1 MSKKKKILIAA
12 IIALFLLLLALL
24 IWFLNQ
30 KTPAAKVV
38 VVTNTEKPVNTPSQ
52 TNTEVTETNVDVE
65 TVKRDS
71 TLQSLAIT
79 FAERYGSYSTESS
92 FANLYDVMDLMTASL
107 RSETEK
113 FVATAKNS
121 PDYYG
126 VTTMVLSVKLI
137 TEDETSASLEVSTQR
152 DESVGS
158 PQNSEIKYQKLLL
171 SCLKENGIWKV
182 SSATWQ

>member
-1 MSKKKKILIAA
+1 MSKKKKILIAV
-12 IIALFLLLLALL
+12 IIVLFLLLLVLL

-30 KTPAAKVV
+30 KNPAASVV
-38 VVTNTEKPVNTPSQ
+38 VVTNTEVPVNTPKD
-52 TNTEVTETNVDVE
+52 TNVEVIE
-65 TVKRDS
+65 NNNIEVVKRDG

-113 FVATAKNS
+113 FVASAKNS

-126 VTTMVLSVKLI
+126 VTTMVLSVKSV
-137 TEDETSASLEVSTQR
+137 TEDENSASLEVSTQR
-152 DESVGS
+152 DESFGG
-158 PQNSEIKYQKLLL
+158 PQASEIKYQKLLL
-171 SCLKENGIWKV
+171 NCLKENGVWKV